1 MKRGLV
7 VSSYW
12 ATRRVESLPQ
22 GALLEVEFA
31 DGSRVVAVDPLGCNE
46 GENVLVTQGSVA
58 SHFFGKVYASVDA
71 VIVGSLDEQSTR
83 P

>member
-7 VSSYW
+7 VGRYW
-12 ATRRVESLPQ
+12 ATRRVDGLPQ

-46 GENVLVTQGSVA
+46 GESVLVTEGSVA
-58 SHFFGKVYASVDA
+58 SHFFGKLFAPVDA
-71 VIVGSLDEQSTR
+71 VIVGSVDDNSA
-83 P
+83 